1 MSTRHLST
9 ILLASVALLPCARGL
24 DVTNVTA
31 RQRWPWNNLVD
42 IDFTVVTNGSETAA
56 DFGVTVTGT
65 YADGAKTVTASTF
78 ASDFFA
84 GAGTNRVTWDL
95 GADYPGFRAADLA
108 ITVALSENCA
118 ETPAYLVVDLSGG
131 ASASAYPLRYTARPP
146 DLSNDS
152 CRTSELW
159 LRRVPAG
166 NFTMGSPANEL
177 GRTATENQ
185 AAVTLTRGFHI
196 GVFEITQ
203 QQWYNVMGSRPSYYT
218 NALCRDT
225 RPLEQVSYD
234 TLRGSSAQGGGGW
247 PTNRDVYAL
256 SFIGVLRSKT
266 GLATL
271 DLPTAA
277 QWEYA
282 CRAGTTTPLYSGASL
297 TNTESDANVALI
309 ARYKYSSLIANT
321 TYMDRNIGATNGTA
335 KVGTYLPNAWG
346 LYDMNGNP
354 MEWCLDWY
362 EPTVTGGTDPAGPNA
377 SSSGYRAR
385 RGGSYDAPASSCRSA
400 LRWYQAPVNSGPT
413 YGVRIAVTRP

>member
-1 MSTRHLST
+1 MKTKRLLP
-9 ILLASVALLPCARGL
+9 ILATLALLPCAQAL

-42 IDFTVVTNGSETAA
+42 IDFTVLTNGAESVPE
-56 DFGVTVTGT
+56 FGVTVTGT
-65 YADGAKTVTASTF
+65 YAGGAKTVAASTF

-84 GAGTNRVTWDL
+84 AAGTNRVTWDL

-108 ITVALSENCA
+108 ITVSVSTNNAD
-118 ETPAYLVVDLSGG
+118 TPAYLVLDLSGG
-131 ASASAYPLRYTARPP
+131 ASATAYPARYTAKPP
-146 DLSNDS
+146 DVSNDT

-166 NFTMGSPANEL
+166 SFTMGSPANEL
-177 GRTATENQ
+177 GRATTENQ
-185 AAVTLTRGFHI
+185 AAVTLTRGFYI

-203 QQWYNVMGSRPSYYT
+203 LQWNKVMGSSPSYYT
-218 NALCRDT
+218 NALDRWT
-225 RPLEQVSYD
+225 RPVEQVSYD

-247 PTNRDVYAL
+247 PTNSDVYAL

-266 GLATL
+266 GMGTL

-282 CRAGTTTPLYSGASL
+282 CRAGTTTPLYSDASL
-297 TNTESDANVALI
+297 TNTESDANVSLL

-321 TYMDRNIGATNGTA
+321 TLMDRNSGATNGTA

-346 LYDMNGNP
+346 LYDMYGNP

-362 EPTVTGGTDPAGPNA
+362 EPTVTGGTDPKGPNS

-385 RGGSYDAPASSCRSA
+385 RGGSYDSQASSCRSA
-400 LRWYQAPVNSGPT
+400 FRWSQAPVNSGPT